1 MSSTT
6 NILYNILNY
15 EEPNI
20 ICNYFIIL
28 VIFIFIFSNIN
39 FSITL
44 FIGLIFFSIFIYFL
58 HTDRTINNINATE
71 KINEKF
77 KLINPTS
84 NILYKYSDIV
94 DIIYYIKDMQ
104 KFNIPEFNDILQ
116 LFEEFIKLYEASL
129 VDYNFIDNS
138 YANLLNI
145 KIKILYKLNSLLFS
159 TFDNNFNDKIV
170 STKNNT
176 EKLLNKYL
184 NEIILIHNKKLYYNG
199 YNSNTKILD
208 TSNILPYNYLYSIK
222 DNNLSNNNA
231 NMLIYD

>member
-1 MSSTT
+1 MSSTA

-58 HTDRTINNINATE
+58 HTDRTVNNINETE

-84 NILYKYSDIV
+84 NILYKYPDIV
-94 DIIYYIKDMQ
+94 DIIFYIEDMR

-129 VDYNFIDNS
+129 VDYSFIDNS
-138 YANLLNI
+138 YSNLLNI

-159 TFDNNFNDKIV
+159 TFDNNFTTKII

-176 EKLLNKYL
+176 ENVLNKYL
-184 NEIILIHNKKLYYNG
+184 NEIVLIHNKKLYYNG
-199 YNSNTKILD
+199 YNYNTKILD

-231 NMLIYD
+231 NMFIYD